1 MSRILKL
8 AALLIASGALAQGE
22 KASAEKKTAKDAEL
36 GKKETSSG
44 PTKDLAGDVTRKVE
58 KKGELAPAL
67 QYDQFRLGVE
77 LQVQGKR
84 KSQIEDLEKIIKF
97 DSTSK
102 EMPKLLFRLGELYWE
117 ESKYHFFEANRQDD
131 ALINAMNRNDKAG
144 QERAKAEKERILAI
158 SKDYAKKAT
167 ERYAEIVQKYKD
179 FERTD
184 EVLYFLGQ
192 NLMEMGDEKRAL
204 AAYKRLIEKYPKSKF
219 VADAHLAFGE
229 YYFNGSKGKR
239 DMLERALKSYEE
251 TAKFTENKAYPFAIY
266 KQGWC
271 HFNLSDYQK
280 AMDKFRTVVL
290 FAEFQGE
297 KETEGGDG
305 KSKGYKGLVREARN
319 DFVRAFSR
327 AGGSPTDAK
336 VEFAKLAKNPD
347 DRWGM
352 MKGLAGLYYEEGK
365 DKEAA
370 LTYDMLIKEKPLSPE
385 APGFQGRIIDC
396 VMRAGNKRMTV
407 QQVRRLVKI
416 TDDVNAKAPCTAQK
430 DAKEKEKCEKS
441 LGEARELS
449 ERTISNLAVN
459 WHNEARKTR
468 DDETYGFANEVYG
481 DYLTLYPDNKKAY
494 DLRFFWAELLNDNL
508 AKYDRAAEEYTKV
521 LMMDVAAM
529 EKGGEVGEDG
539 KKKPVKPGKYMVN
552 AAYNAILAYDQVLKS
567 CLTNA
572 KCKAPMITDIHKPV
586 PMGPE
591 QRSLLEASE
600 RYLKYVPNP
609 EKLIEIKY
617 KIAKIHYDHN
627 NLDEAV
633 TRFADIAL
641 NHPEH
646 KFENGDHAGEIAA
659 NLVLDSYNLLQ
670 DWAKVNEWARKFYA
684 NEKLAQGKFRDDLAK
699 LIEQSSFKLIN
710 QYEARKE
717 YGKAADLYV
726 TFVTEFPKS
735 ELADKALYNASIDY
749 FNARMLNKAIE
760 TRKRIIDQY
769 PKSTYVPAV
778 LYALAEGYE
787 AIADFANAAD
797 YYERYADAFAKS
809 QGKAGLGAGGKKKA
823 APAKAAKAE
832 KKAKGKKGKEE
843 KKEAAAP
850 PPPAKGEQVW
860 EESKAQIALF
870 NAGVFREGLGQYKD
884 ALKNR
889 EDYLTIWPDSKDAEA
904 VFLSIVDLHEK
915 TEQWAKAVKQLEEYQ
930 KKYGKDVNKFL
941 TAEGRISGIYET
953 KTKNAAQAKKV
964 HERVLGYHDNKLS
977 KKQKEG
983 LEITALDAV
992 ARAHFVLNE
1001 EQYKKYAGIKLKWTK
1016 LTNIAEFKNSVKD
1029 KAKALEDIQKLYTKT
1044 VTFKS
1049 ADPAICALLKI
1060 GLAYDNFAQ
1069 SLSNAP
1075 TPKGMPEEL
1084 KQEFI
1089 TQLEQQAAPVRE
1101 KAAEAFASAVAKS
1114 TELDVFNKC
1123 TDTALALLRDKYKP
1137 EQFPKMREDV
1147 LEVKLPA
1154 LANVAI
1160 GGDLLAKIE
1169 PLPGPKLE
1177 GTVAA
1182 GTPVPEV
1189 QKEKRVDEP
1198 EGSSEPKPKKQDV
1211 AAKKD
1216 TEPTDEPL

>member
-1 MSRILKL
+1 MPRILKL
-8 AALLIASGALAQGE
+8 VVLLLSTVALAQGE
-22 KASAEKKTAKDAEL
+22 GKTEKKSAKDADL

-44 PTKDLAGDVTRKVE
+44 PSKDLAGDVTRKVE

-77 LQVQGKR
+77 LQVQSKR
-84 KSQIEDLEKIIKF
+84 KSQIDDLEKIIKF
-97 DSTSK
+97 DSSSK
-102 EMPKLLFRLGELYWE
+102 ELPKLLFRLGELYWE
-117 ESKYHFFEANRQDD
+117 ESKYQFFEANRQDD
-131 ALINAMNRNDKAG
+131 AYINAMNRNDKAG
-144 QERAKAEKERILAI
+144 MERAKKEKERILEF
-158 SKDYAKKAT
+158 SKEFSKKAT
-167 ERYAEIVQKYKD
+167 DRYAEIVQKYKD

-192 NLMEMGDEKRAL
+192 NLMEMGEERKSL

-219 VADAHLAFGE
+219 LADAHLAFGE
-229 YYFNGSKGKR
+229 FYFNTSKGKR
-239 DMLERALKSYEE
+239 DMIERALKSYEE
-251 TAKFTENKAYPFAIY
+251 TAKYPENKAYPFAIY

-271 HFNLSDYQK
+271 HFNLSDYAK

-290 FAEFQGE
+290 YAEIQGQDAV
-297 KETEGGDG
+297 EGAEG

-319 DFVRAFSR
+319 DFVRAYSR
-327 AGGSPTDAK
+327 AGGSPTEAK
-336 VEFAKLAKNPD
+336 VEFAKLAKDPN

-352 MKGLAGLYYEEGK
+352 MKGLANLYYEEGK

-370 LTYDMLIKEKPLSPE
+370 LTFDMLIKEKPLSPD
-385 APGFQGRIIDC
+385 APGFQGKIIDC

-416 TDDVNAKAPCTAQK
+416 TDEVRTKAPCDKIK
-430 DAKEKEKCEKS
+430 DAKEREKCPKILE
-441 LGEARELS
+441 EAAELS

-481 DYLTLYPDNKKAY
+481 DYLTLYPDNKKSY

-508 AKYDRAAEEYTKV
+508 AKYERAAEEYTKV
-521 LMMDVAAM
+521 LMMDVAAI
-529 EKGGEVGEDG
+529 EKGGEAGPDG
-539 KKKPVKPGKYMVN
+539 QKKPVKPGKFMVN

-567 CLTNA
+567 CLTDG
-572 KCKAPMITDIHKPV
+572 KCKPPVIQDIHKPV
-586 PMGPE
+586 PMAP
-591 QRSLLEASE
+591 QVKALLDASE

-633 TRFADIAL
+633 GRFADIAL
-641 NHPEH
+641 NHPDF

-670 DWAKVNEWARKFYA
+670 DWVKVNEWARKFYA

-699 LIEQSSFKLIN
+699 LIEQSSFKLVN

-717 YGKAADLYV
+717 YGKAADMYV
-726 TFVTEFPKS
+726 AFVTEFPGS

-749 FNARMLNKAIE
+749 FNARMLDKAID
-760 TRKRIIDQY
+760 TRKRIITQY
-769 PKSTYVPAV
+769 PKSTYVPATM
-778 LYALAEGYE
+778 YALAEGYE
-787 AIADFANAAD
+787 AIADFSNAAD
-797 YYERYADAFAKS
+797 YYEAYAE
-809 QGKAGLGAGGKKKA
+809 QYGKAHGKKISGGGKKP
-823 APAKAAKAE
+823 APAKAAK
-832 KKAKGKKGKEE
+832 KGKDKKGKDD
-843 KKEAAAP
+843 KKDAAP
-850 PPPAKGEQVW
+850 AAKGEQVW

-870 NAGVFREGLGQYKD
+870 NAGVFREGLGQYKQ
-884 ALKNR
+884 ALRNR
-889 EDYLTIWPDSKDAEA
+889 EEYLAIWPDSKDGEA
-904 VFLSIVDLHEK
+904 VFLSIVDLYEK
-915 TEQWAKAVKQLEEYQ
+915 TEAWPKAVKQLEEYE

-941 TAEGRISGIYET
+941 TAEGRISGIYEV
-953 KTKNAAQAKKV
+953 KQKNPKAARKV
-964 HERVLGYHDNKLS
+964 HERVLGYHDTKLS
-977 KKQKEG
+977 KKQREG

-1001 EQYKKYAGIKLKWTK
+1001 DQYKKYAAMKLKWNK
-1016 LTNIAEFKNSVKD
+1016 LTNIGEFKTSVKE

-1060 GLAYDNFAQ
+1060 GLAYDQFAQ
-1069 SLSNAP
+1069 TLSNAP

-1101 KAAEAFASAVAKS
+1101 KAAEAFQSAVAKS
-1114 TELDVFNKC
+1114 GELDVFNKC

-1147 LEVKLPA
+1147 LEVRLPA
-1154 LANVAI
+1154 LANVSI
-1160 GGDLLAKIE
+1160 GGDLLAAVQTVPVPGGGGGEQSAEARK
-1169 PLPGPKLE
+1169 PLPELNKKKE
-1177 GTVAA
+1177 G
-1182 GTPVPEV
+1182 
-1189 QKEKRVDEP
+1189 EP
-1198 EGSSEPKPKKQDV
+1198 EGLADDPEPKKDGKKSVQ
-1211 AAKKD
+1211 AKKD
-1216 TEPTDEPL
+1216 ANAEPNDEPL